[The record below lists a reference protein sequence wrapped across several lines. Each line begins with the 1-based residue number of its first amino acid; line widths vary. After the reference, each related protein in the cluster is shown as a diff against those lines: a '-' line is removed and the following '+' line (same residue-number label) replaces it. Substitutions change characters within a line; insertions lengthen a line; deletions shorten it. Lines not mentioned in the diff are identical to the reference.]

1 MLSRTTGCPLMDDFG
16 ITMFNEP
23 VVPLSPATWNVNVFA
38 SWIINGVSEFELTVR
53 EYSKSHVA

>member
-1 MLSRTTGCPLMDDFG
+1 MSETLLLSRMTGCPLMDDFG

-38 SWIINGVSEFELTVR
+38 FGS
-53 EYSKSHVA
+53 